1 MGRSPIDE
9 NKESYLT
16 EDAHLR
22 FILRN
27 VAYPVDEL
35 VDPGDIVVSGG
46 G

>member
-1 MGRSPIDE
+1 MGRAPIDE
-9 NKESYLT
+9 NKKNYLT

-22 FILRN
+22 FILGN

-35 VDPGDIVVSGG
+35 VDPGEIVVSGG